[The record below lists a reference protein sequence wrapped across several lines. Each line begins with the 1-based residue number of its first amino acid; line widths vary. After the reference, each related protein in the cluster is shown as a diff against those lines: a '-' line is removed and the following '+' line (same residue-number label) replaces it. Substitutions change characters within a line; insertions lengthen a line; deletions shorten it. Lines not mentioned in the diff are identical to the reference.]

1 MGFSFCRWVLVVLMS
16 AASVAHAG
24 GTLIY
29 NVNGHTMAA
38 GARVD
43 FIAIEYSNGLIERLY
58 TDEQSVQ
65 GSLAEHRIDG
75 KGSTLLPGLIDA
87 HGHISSLGA
96 SLRSVDL
103 TGAAS
108 ETEAAQR
115 VQQFSGDDSAA
126 DQSWIQGRGWNQV
139 LWPERQ
145 FPDRRSLDAVAPNRP
160 VALSR
165 VDGHAMWVN
174 SKALALAGI
183 DASTPDPEGGQI
195 IRDRSGEPS
204 GVLVDNAMDLVFEAI
219 GVASLE
225 AVEADIVRGLEAA
238 AATGLTSVHDAG
250 VSAQEVQAY
259 RNLQAAGRLPIRV
272 YPMLS
277 VLDPDNDP
285 LLAEG
290 PFRSEDGMLH
300 VRSVKISADGALG
313 SRGAALHRDYSDMPD
328 HTGLLLLSDEE
339 LSQHIGRSAQ
349 AGFQVNVHAIGDLAN
364 TRVLEKFADINQ
376 SPKIR
381 AQRHRVEHA
390 QILRPQDINQFAKL
404 DVIASIQPTHATSDK
419 NMAEDRLGASR
430 LEGAYA
436 WNTLLR
442 SQARLAGGSDFPVE
456 PANPL
461 YGLHAAVTRTDR
473 EGEPLGGWRPE
484 EKLSPAEALSL
495 FTEWAAYAGHEEE
508 FLGRLAPGF
517 AADFVLVKDDFF
529 AQSEQ
534 AIWQNEVLATVVAGK
549 VSIGVPPA
557 QCEPKTPGHAGFCA
571 TCWRAHGPPNMCL
584 LGLGY
589 IQA

>member
-1 MGFSFCRWVLVVLMS
+1 MGFSFCRWVVVVLMS

-115 VQQFSGDDSAA
+115 VQQFSGDDPAA

-250 VSAQEVQAY
+250 VSAQEIQAY

-484 EKLSPAEALSL
+484 EKLSRADALSL

-549 VSIGVPPA
+549 VVYRSAASP
-557 QCEPKTPGHAGFCA
+557 
-571 TCWRAHGPPNMCL
+571 M
-584 LGLGY
+584 
-589 IQA
+589 

>member
-115 VQQFSGDDSAA
+115 VQQFSGDDPAA

-165 VDGHAMWVN
+165 VDGHATWVN

-250 VSAQEVQAY
+250 VSAQEIQAY

-376 SPKIR
+376 STKIR

-484 EKLSPAEALSL
+484 EKLSRAEALSL

-529 AQSEQ
+529 AQFEQ

-549 VSIGVPPA
+549 VVYRSAASP
-557 QCEPKTPGHAGFCA
+557 
-571 TCWRAHGPPNMCL
+571 M
-584 LGLGY
+584 
-589 IQA
+589 

>member
-1 MGFSFCRWVLVVLMS
+1 MGISFCRCVLVVLMS
-16 AASVAHAG
+16 AASVAHAA

-29 NVNGHTMAA
+29 NVNGHTMVA

-43 FIAIEYSNGLIERLY
+43 FIAIEYSNGMIDRVY

-65 GSLAEHRIDG
+65 GSLADHRIDG
-75 KGSTLLPGLIDA
+75 QGSTLLPGLIDA
-87 HGHISSLGA
+87 HGHVRGLGA
-96 SLRSVDL
+96 SLRNVDL

-115 VQQFSGDDSAA
+115 VQQFSGNDPAA
-126 DQSWIQGRGWNQV
+126 DESWIEGRGWNQV

-183 DASTPDPEGGQI
+183 DASTLDPEGGQI

-204 GVLVDNAMDLVFEAI
+204 GVLVDNAMDLVFDAI

-225 AVEADIVRGLEAA
+225 AIEADIVRGLEAA

-250 VSAQEVQAY
+250 VSAQEIQAY

-290 PFRSEDGMLH
+290 PFRSDDGMLH

-339 LSQHIGRSAQ
+339 LSHHIERSAQ

-376 SPKIR
+376 SPTIR

-390 QILRPQDINQFAKL
+390 QILRPQDIDQFAQL

-430 LEGAYA
+430 LQGAYA

-442 SQARLAGGSDFPVE
+442 SQAQLAGGSDFPVE

-473 EGEPLGGWRPE
+473 EGEPLGGWRPD
-484 EKLSPAEALSL
+484 EKLSRAEALSL
-495 FTEWAAYAGHEEE
+495 FTEWAAYAGHEEQ
-508 FLGRLAPGF
+508 FLGRLAAGF
-517 AADFVLVKDDFF
+517 AADFLLVKDDFF
-529 AQSEQ
+529 AQPEQ

-549 VSIGVPPA
+549 VVYRSAASP
-557 QCEPKTPGHAGFCA
+557 
-571 TCWRAHGPPNMCL
+571 M
-584 LGLGY
+584 
-589 IQA
+589 

>member
-115 VQQFSGDDSAA
+115 VQQFSGDDPAA

-250 VSAQEVQAY
+250 VSAQEIQAY

-549 VSIGVPPA
+549 VVYRSAASP
-557 QCEPKTPGHAGFCA
+557 
-571 TCWRAHGPPNMCL
+571 M
-584 LGLGY
+584 
-589 IQA
+589 

>member
-1 MGFSFCRWVLVVLMS
+1 MGFSFCRWVVVVLMS

-43 FIAIEYSNGLIERLY
+43 FIAIEYSNGLIDRVY

-115 VQQFSGDDSAA
+115 VQQFSGDDPAA

-250 VSAQEVQAY
+250 VSAQEIQAY

-484 EKLSPAEALSL
+484 EKLSRAEALSL

-549 VSIGVPPA
+549 VVYRSAASP
-557 QCEPKTPGHAGFCA
+557 
-571 TCWRAHGPPNMCL
+571 M
-584 LGLGY
+584 
-589 IQA
+589 

>member
-1 MGFSFCRWVLVVLMS
+1 
-16 AASVAHAG
+16 
-24 GTLIY
+24 
-29 NVNGHTMAA
+29 
-38 GARVD
+38 
-43 FIAIEYSNGLIERLY
+43 
-58 TDEQSVQ
+58 
-65 GSLAEHRIDG
+65 
-75 KGSTLLPGLIDA
+75 
-87 HGHISSLGA
+87 
-96 SLRSVDL
+96 
-103 TGAAS
+103 
-108 ETEAAQR
+108 
-115 VQQFSGDDSAA
+115 
-126 DQSWIQGRGWNQV
+126 
-139 LWPERQ
+139 
-145 FPDRRSLDAVAPNRP
+145 
-160 VALSR
+160 
-165 VDGHAMWVN
+165 MWVN

-250 VSAQEVQAY
+250 VSAQEIQAY
-259 RNLQAAGRLPIRV
+259 RNLQTAGRLPIRV

-484 EKLSPAEALSL
+484 EKLSRAEALSL

-549 VSIGVPPA
+549 VVYRSAASP
-557 QCEPKTPGHAGFCA
+557 
-571 TCWRAHGPPNMCL
+571 M
-584 LGLGY
+584 
-589 IQA
+589 

>member
-115 VQQFSGDDSAA
+115 VQQFSGDDPAA

-165 VDGHAMWVN
+165 VDGHATWVN

-250 VSAQEVQAY
+250 VSAQEIQAY

-484 EKLSPAEALSL
+484 EKLSRAEALSL

-549 VSIGVPPA
+549 VVYRSAASP
-557 QCEPKTPGHAGFCA
+557 
-571 TCWRAHGPPNMCL
+571 M
-584 LGLGY
+584 
-589 IQA
+589 

>member
-115 VQQFSGDDSAA
+115 VQQFSGDDPAA

-165 VDGHAMWVN
+165 VDGHATWVN

-250 VSAQEVQAY
+250 VSAQEIQAY

-484 EKLSPAEALSL
+484 EKLSRADALSL

-549 VSIGVPPA
+549 VVYRSAASP
-557 QCEPKTPGHAGFCA
+557 
-571 TCWRAHGPPNMCL
+571 M
-584 LGLGY
+584 
-589 IQA
+589 

>member
-1 MGFSFCRWVLVVLMS
+1 MGFSFCRWVVVVLMS

-115 VQQFSGDDSAA
+115 VQQFSGDDPAA

-165 VDGHAMWVN
+165 VDGHATWVN

-250 VSAQEVQAY
+250 VSAQEIQAY

-484 EKLSPAEALSL
+484 EKLSRAEALSL

-529 AQSEQ
+529 AQFEQ

-549 VSIGVPPA
+549 VVYRSAASP
-557 QCEPKTPGHAGFCA
+557 
-571 TCWRAHGPPNMCL
+571 M
-584 LGLGY
+584 
-589 IQA
+589 

>member
-1 MGFSFCRWVLVVLMS
+1 MGFSFCRWVVVVLMS

-115 VQQFSGDDSAA
+115 VQQFSGDDPAA

-250 VSAQEVQAY
+250 VSAQEIQAY

-549 VSIGVPPA
+549 VVYRSAASP
-557 QCEPKTPGHAGFCA
+557 
-571 TCWRAHGPPNMCL
+571 M
-584 LGLGY
+584 
-589 IQA
+589 

>member
-115 VQQFSGDDSAA
+115 VQQFSGDDPAA

-250 VSAQEVQAY
+250 VSAQEIQAY

-285 LLAEG
+285 LLDEG

-484 EKLSPAEALSL
+484 EKLSRADALSL

-534 AIWQNEVLATVVAGK
+534 AIWQNEVLVTVVAGK
-549 VSIGVPPA
+549 VVYRSAASP
-557 QCEPKTPGHAGFCA
+557 
-571 TCWRAHGPPNMCL
+571 M
-584 LGLGY
+584 
-589 IQA
+589 

>member
-250 VSAQEVQAY
+250 VSAQEIQAY

-484 EKLSPAEALSL
+484 EKLSRAEALSL

-549 VSIGVPPA
+549 VVYRSAASP
-557 QCEPKTPGHAGFCA
+557 
-571 TCWRAHGPPNMCL
+571 M
-584 LGLGY
+584 
-589 IQA
+589 

>member
-115 VQQFSGDDSAA
+115 VQQFSGDDPAA

-484 EKLSPAEALSL
+484 EKLSRAEALSL

-549 VSIGVPPA
+549 VVYRSAASP
-557 QCEPKTPGHAGFCA
+557 
-571 TCWRAHGPPNMCL
+571 M
-584 LGLGY
+584 
-589 IQA
+589 

>member
-115 VQQFSGDDSAA
+115 VQQFSGDDPAA

-165 VDGHAMWVN
+165 VDGHATWVN

-250 VSAQEVQAY
+250 VSAQEIQAY

-549 VSIGVPPA
+549 VVYRSAASP
-557 QCEPKTPGHAGFCA
+557 
-571 TCWRAHGPPNMCL
+571 M
-584 LGLGY
+584 
-589 IQA
+589 

>member
-115 VQQFSGDDSAA
+115 VQQFSGDDPAA

-183 DASTPDPEGGQI
+183 GASTPDPEGGQI

-250 VSAQEVQAY
+250 VSAQEIQAY

-484 EKLSPAEALSL
+484 EKLSRAEALSL

-549 VSIGVPPA
+549 VVYRSAASP
-557 QCEPKTPGHAGFCA
+557 
-571 TCWRAHGPPNMCL
+571 M
-584 LGLGY
+584 
-589 IQA
+589 

>member
-115 VQQFSGDDSAA
+115 VQQFSGDDPAA

-250 VSAQEVQAY
+250 VSAQEIQAY

-484 EKLSPAEALSL
+484 EKLSRAEALSL

-529 AQSEQ
+529 AQFEQ

-549 VSIGVPPA
+549 VVYRSAASP
-557 QCEPKTPGHAGFCA
+557 
-571 TCWRAHGPPNMCL
+571 M
-584 LGLGY
+584 
-589 IQA
+589 